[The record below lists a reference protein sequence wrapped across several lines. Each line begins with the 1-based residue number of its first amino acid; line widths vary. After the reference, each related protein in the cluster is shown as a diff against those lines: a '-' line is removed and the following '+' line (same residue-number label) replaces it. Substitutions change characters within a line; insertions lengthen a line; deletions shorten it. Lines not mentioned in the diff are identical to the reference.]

1 MIVKIIAVLFGV
13 ILLTSFSMV
22 FAETKSLIVAARSY
36 EQIVIYLD
44 QGDELDFSIFVQGGT
59 NDDINL
65 IISIPGKDPFEGIV
79 TVEHSDSFTA
89 PASGNYVFT
98 FDNTISLVS
107 NKSVNFS
114 YEIIKNTYYVYVN
127 EIPDYAKNYAGSAV
141 LDATEYWK
149 KILPKKNFFVAD
161 SQSEAN
167 IMIQWVRDFTGV
179 AHVGFQYVRLVE
191 VGLGDSY
198 CLNQWNPYSA
208 KHVTQILTHEIGHS
222 IGLPHSNNK
231 NSIMYSTAS
240 QTEYGQVEIS
250 SQVGAGQIWFIPFCM
265 SSEPST
271 FQYFI
276 ETSDPKYGFDVYV
289 VPDIKDFNNLK
300 EGKPFVFFNS
310 EDCFA
315 EGFLSFGGTCSGP
328 IFSSGL
334 IIINDDRLSGSV
346 STISVKYSELSY
358 DGNLVPFETKLYV
371 KIHETANIE
380 MTLFGDKYDFSSS
393 YYQIRDKSIRFED
406 GNGKIIHRYDTWP
419 DLGYFFETLGMKLT
433 DDCIVFPDQRFYC
446 DDKNFSLEFY
456 VNGLQKNSL
465 SNYVFNDGDSIR
477 IFYDVIK
484 TPTTPSSSEQIQ
496 QPTVERVPM
505 QTPTKEDKVKE
516 PTPESEPVCGL
527 GTILKD
533 GVCVVDEQQSG
544 GGCLIATATFGSE
557 LSLQVQMLREIRDN
571 SLLQTESGRSFMES
585 FNQFYYSFSPTIAD
599 LERENP
605 VFKEAVK
612 LTITPLLSSLS
623 LLNYVNMDSEETVL
637 GYGISLILLNVGMYF
652 VLPAF
657 VIHKV
662 RKLVNPENS

>member
-1 MIVKIIAVLFGV
+1 MIIESA
-13 ILLTSFSMV
+13 
-22 FAETKSLIVAARSY
+22 FAETESLIVAARSY

-59 NDDINL
+59 NDDINM
-65 IISIPGKDPFEGIV
+65 IISIPGKDPYEGIV

-114 YEIIKNTYYVYVN
+114 YEIIKNTYYVYVD
-127 EIPDYAKNYAGSAV
+127 EIPDYAKNFAGSAV

-198 CLNQWNPYSA
+198 CLDQWNPYSA

-222 IGLPHSNNK
+222 IGLPHSDDK
-231 NSIMYSTAS
+231 NSIMYPRVSK
-240 QTEYGQVEIS
+240 TEYGLVEIS

-276 ETSDPKYGFDVYV
+276 ESSDPKYGFDVYV
-289 VPDIKDFNNLK
+289 VPDIKDYNNLK

-328 IFSSGL
+328 ILGSGL
-334 IIINDDRLSGSV
+334 ILVNDDRLSGSV
-346 STISVKYSELSY
+346 SIISVKYSELSY
-358 DGNLVPFETKLYV
+358 DGNPAPYETKLYV

-393 YYQIRDKSIRFED
+393 YYQNRDNSIRFED

-419 DLGYFFETLGMKLT
+419 DLEYFFETLDMKLT
-433 DDCIVFPDQRFYC
+433 NDCIVFPDRRSFC
-446 DDKNFSLEFY
+446 DDENFSLEFY

-484 TPTTPSSSEQIQ
+484 TPTTPSSSKQIQ

-516 PTPESEPVCGL
+516 RCGP

-533 GVCVVDEQQSG
+533 GVCVLEQTPQSNG
-544 GGCLIATATFGSE
+544 GGCLIATATYGSE
-557 LSLQVQMLREIRDN
+557 LAPQVQMLREIRDN
-571 SLLQTESGRSFMES
+571 SLLETQSGQSFMKS
-585 FNQFYYSFSPTIAD
+585 FNSFYYSFSPTIAD
-599 LERENP
+599 YERHNP
-605 VFKEAVK
+605 VFKQAVK
-612 LTITPLLSSLS
+612 LTITPLLASLS
-623 LLNYVNMDSEETVL
+623 ILNYVDLDSEESVL
-637 GYGISLILLNVGMYF
+637 GYGIGIILMNVGMYF
-652 VLPAF
+652 VAPALL
-657 VIHKV
+657 VIRIY
-662 RKLVNPENS
+662 RKLSL